1 MRVHIY
7 IYIFIVSNYYYTP
20 LLSTHLFL
28 PSPSPRPRGNKIPVP
43 YQGDLKSQKEH
54 AKAKLP
60 DDAGT
65 VDQEE
70 GARNS
75 QMGFS
80 VVEAYVGSLRVGFS
94 FGRDFLL
101 RKHLSVRNILRPTQ
115 LLTHFKYRQCSA
127 PYLSTSSPPPHL
139 TLTSVPFHS
148 TSPPLQLLHLP
159 SQLLHLSMSQS
170 KGGDHPLGW
179 NVDKPIIHNT
189 LHTDC

>member
-1 MRVHIY
+1 
-7 IYIFIVSNYYYTP
+7 
-20 LLSTHLFL
+20 
-28 PSPSPRPRGNKIPVP
+28 
-43 YQGDLKSQKEH
+43 
-54 AKAKLP
+54 
-60 DDAGT
+60 
-65 VDQEE
+65 
-70 GARNS
+70 
-75 QMGFS
+75 MGFS

-189 LHTDC
+189 LHTDCQFHIYTYLLLHSAHHVLQQYSMSVTRNILKTTYPEMVLYGSILCR